1 MGLHGRGKKPIKAYE
16 NMDFINSSDGRLLRI
31 MSEMIEPKRRFSK
44 SRVRDSIAF
53 FGSARLLSREDAEIM
68 HERAELT
75 GDDDKIR
82 VANTAI
88 KMSRYFEESANLAEM
103 LTSWSIQNNF
113 GYYLCS
119 GGGPGIM
126 EAANLGA
133 SRVTN
138 GKSIGLNISLPFEQE
153 PNPYITPELNFEFN
167 YFFVRKFW
175 FTYLAKAIVVF
186 PGGFGTLDEFFEI
199 LTLIQ
204 TGKTTK
210 TIPIVLYGKD
220 FWSNLVNFDFLVEQG
235 VISKKDLDLFV
246 WADTPQEAFDY
257 LTAELKLQR
266 RLHAEFY
273 R

>member
-1 MGLHGRGKKPIKAYE
+1 MQ
-16 NMDFINSSDGRLLRI
+16 
-31 MSEMIEPKRRFSK
+31 
-44 SRVRDSIAF
+44 
-53 FGSARLLSREDAEIM
+53 EIM

-186 PGGFGTLDEFFEI
+186 PED
-199 LTLIQ
+199 
-204 TGKTTK
+204 
-210 TIPIVLYGKD
+210 
-220 FWSNLVNFDFLVEQG
+220 LV
-235 VISKKDLDLFV
+235 
-246 WADTPQEAFDY
+246 P
-257 LTAELKLQR
+257 
-266 RLHAEFY
+266 
-273 R
+273 